1 MSVLEDFLDGRPIQA
16 PVIDAHM
23 HLPPRALFY
32 RMSGIS
38 QWYLPGMGTWQQHE
52 TFQNLASIVEHMD
65 RVGLTKAMAC
75 INGFERL
82 EEGFECVRR
91 FPGRFLPLVSFWPGI
106 GKTDEATT
114 TTPGGRRVP
123 DSPQELREVLERVY
137 ARGWRGVKIW
147 DPRAPEPLGWLY
159 EGILGFAH
167 EHRMLVLHHSWGP
180 PAVLDRIAERY
191 PNARLFMGHA
201 LESQP
206 ALDSYRAVILRRP
219 NVFATTTN
227 TRYPGSL
234 EAMVSTLGDDK
245 LVMGSDFILHTVEF
259 AIGNLAYARISEQSK
274 RKILGLNLKNLLDEL
289 GYWGLWG
296 YPGTGM
302 TT

>member
-1 MSVLEDFLDGRPIQA
+1 MSVLDDFLNGRPIQA

-23 HLPPRALFY
+23 HLPPRSLFY

-38 QWYLPGMGTWQQHE
+38 EWHLPGLGTWQQHE
-52 TFQNLASIVEHMD
+52 NFQNLASIVEHMD
-65 RVGLTKAMAC
+65 RVGVTKAMAC

-159 EGILGFAH
+159 EAILGFAH
-167 EHRMLVLHHSWGP
+167 ERRMLVLHHSWGP

-191 PNARLFMGHA
+191 PNAHLFMGHS
-201 LESQP
+201 LESQA
-206 ALDSYRAVILRRP
+206 ALDSYRAVIRRRP

-234 EAMVSTLGDDK
+234 EAMVHTLGDDQ

-259 AIGNLAYARISEQSK
+259 AIANLAYARISEPSK

-289 GYWGLWG
+289 GYWELWG
-296 YPGTGM
+296 YPGAVRAE
-302 TT
+302 